1 MANQSLPPMDDDV
14 REAHRRDHVE
24 RPAGI
29 KGGFRFSLTT
39 GQWWWSP
46 GMYRLHG
53 YPPVQW
59 RSVRPSGRLLLAHR
73 HPADRPAFAQAWCH
87 LLDEGGVIAVRYRI
101 IGVDGLVRP
110 VFAMAYFDRVG
121 TGAGGQSREVTG
133 VMQSDDSP
141 E

>member
-1 MANQSLPPMDDDV
+1 
-14 REAHRRDHVE
+14 
-24 RPAGI
+24 
-29 KGGFRFSLTT
+29 
-39 GQWWWSP
+39 
-46 GMYRLHG
+46 MYRLHG

-101 IGVDGLVRP
+101 IGVDRLVRP